1 MPGEPYDADLPELAE
16 AARQATRF
24 PPIYFC
30 LDHAKT
36 VLTQFQE
43 TADHRG
49 WLLLAVAI
57 MTWHFHL
64 VVGVEGDPNPHR
76 ILGDFKS
83 YASRALNRKFGKPA
97 SDTWWTTSGSKR
109 KLKTGADVAGAV
121 CYVQEQECLCW
132 CGPTR
137 FGRASYADSGDN
149 HGEPE
154 TLVSWML
161 HPPASARIAPC
172 HINPGS

>member
-16 AARQATRF
+16 AAAGHGDF
-24 PPIYFC
+24 PPSIF
-30 LDHAKT
+30 ASTMPET

-83 YASRALNRKFGKPA
+83 YASRA
-97 SDTWWTTSGSKR
+97 
-109 KLKTGADVAGAV
+109 
-121 CYVQEQECLCW
+121 
-132 CGPTR
+132 
-137 FGRASYADSGDN
+137 
-149 HGEPE
+149 
-154 TLVSWML
+154 
-161 HPPASARIAPC
+161 
-172 HINPGS
+172 